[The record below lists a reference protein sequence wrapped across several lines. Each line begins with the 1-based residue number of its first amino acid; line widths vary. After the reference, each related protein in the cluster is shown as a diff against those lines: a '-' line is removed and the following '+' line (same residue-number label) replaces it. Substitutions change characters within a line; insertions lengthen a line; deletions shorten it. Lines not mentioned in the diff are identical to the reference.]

1 MQILGLR
8 LADGEKIPSL
18 GFIYGEL
25 LVAKNSIKE
34 TTDHLEKN
42 YQPIFK
48 IIDEKMKGWLD
59 SPLHMAAYFLNPF
72 YFYKDPN
79 IQCDLEVIDGSITCV
94 ETFYHG
100 DFEKQGLVVNHEVN
114 LYKNR
119 NGSFG
124 RNLAMTGCE
133 KKENFDPSLFF
144 ILLSSFKKNILH
156 KMTLMISHSTCLTL
170 GNWWSTY
177 GCGTP
182 HLQKLA
188 KRILAWTSSSSGCER
203 NWSSFEAVSVLVT
216 SSQYV
221 SRLIYI

>member
-59 SPLHMAAYFLNPF
+59 SPLHMASYVLNPF
-72 YFYKDPN
+72 YFYKDN
-79 IQCDLEVIDGSITCV
+79 IQCDLEVMDGSITCV

-133 KKENFDPSLFF
+133 KKENFDPKDEDIVDMKFESDVFQEDPIF
-144 ILLSSFKKNILH
+144 HDSQ
-156 KMTLMISHSTCLTL
+156 
-170 GNWWSTY
+170 
-177 GCGTP
+177 P
-182 HLQKLA
+182 LQ
-188 KRILAWTSSSSGCER
+188 
-203 NWSSFEAVSVLVT
+203 
-216 SSQYV
+216 Q
-221 SRLIYI
+221 